1 MEKDDKNVHEGHR
14 ARLRERFLMGKE
26 TFKEHELL
34 ELLLGYSIPR
44 KDTNGTA
51 HALINRFGSL
61 SKVISADPS
70 LLMGV
75 DGIGEK
81 TACLITLVNYINTV
95 SLKSSVRNAEINTLE
110 KTVEILKPLFKDAD
124 HEMLFVLLLNSS
136 NKIVD
141 FLKFDNKK
149 TNEVSL
155 KDSEILSAVISNKA
169 SSVIIAHN
177 HLTPAPNPSHD
188 DDKTTFNF
196 LVQLGTFKI
205 NLLDHVIFGTED
217 ECFSY
222 AQNGKLDIYKRSAGI
237 LPERRNNI

>member
-1 MEKDDKNVHEGHR
+1 
-14 ARLRERFLMGKE
+14 
-26 TFKEHELL
+26 
-34 ELLLGYSIPR
+34 
-44 KDTNGTA
+44 
-51 HALINRFGSL
+51 
-61 SKVISADPS
+61 
-70 LLMGV
+70 MGV

-95 SLKSSVRNAEINTLE
+95 SLKSSVRNAEINTLA

-205 NLLDHVIFGTED
+205 NLLDHIIFGTDD
-217 ECFSY
+217 EFFSY